1 VIEPIINWDTTRLYL
16 TYILNFVLH
25 PLLLILPLTSQFSM
39 IFGFGNIDSSLV
51 NQAFYSTHC
60 LLDFA
65 CSASGDSMGE

>member
-1 VIEPIINWDTTRLYL
+1 
-16 TYILNFVLH
+16 LNFVLH